1 MVAKLTLATIACF
14 LSLFICNESYDLL
27 IKHNCVDKEVRSNS
41 SLFKTKKSENCT
53 VCRTHHSKSP
63 GVRRCLVTP
72 SFPVE
77 VSCFYALRQRKEQ

>member
-41 SLFKTKKSENCT
+41 SLFKTKKVETARCAVHTT
-53 VCRTHHSKSP
+53 VSH
-63 GVRRCLVTP
+63 L
-72 SFPVE
+72 E
-77 VSCFYALRQRKEQ
+77 